1 MFTLRTK
8 DEEYINR
15 PGGRDAGTGLW
26 LLLIGV
32 LALIAGFVI
41 WASVFEIEEVTRAS
55 GRVVPS
61 SQVQLVQSPEGG
73 VVSAIEVSEGDVVE
87 QGQILF
93 QIDDTGV
100 QSSLGELDQR
110 FQALSAELARLHA
123 EAEGQQ
129 TLIFPEGLELN
140 ARAVAAQEAVFAT
153 RRQQLELELNV
164 LEDRLAQ
171 RRAERRELTAKR
183 NRLNAVAKPLR
194 REVEISEGLF
204 ADGTF
209 SEIEILRL
217 RGQLAEIEGDLLVME
232 ASEER
237 AEANISEIET
247 QMASAKSAYGL
258 AAQEKISIVLGE
270 LAVVEESLTAAR
282 DRVSR
287 TALRAPVRGTVN
299 RVNISNVGGVVQPGM
314 TMAEIVPLD
323 DSLLIEAQVN
333 PRDVAF
339 VRVGAPASVKITA
352 YDYLR
357 YGDLDASVE
366 RIGADALQTNDGAP
380 FFQVMLRTA
389 DTSLSDAAGDPL
401 NISPGMVASIDIQS
415 GRKTVL
421 EYLIQ
426 PVLRAQHEALRER

>member
-1 MFTLRTK
+1 MFSLRSG
-8 DEEYINR
+8 DEEFINR

-26 LLLIGV
+26 LLLVAVLTLIG
-32 LALIAGFVI
+32 GFVV
-41 WASVFEIEEVTRAS
+41 WAALFEIEEVTRAS

-61 SQVQLVQSPEGG
+61 SQVQSVQAPDGG
-73 VVSAIEVSEGDVVE
+73 VVTAIEVREGDVVSP
-87 QGQILF
+87 GQILF

-100 QSSLGELDQR
+100 QASLGELEQR
-110 FQALSAELARLHA
+110 YQALTAELLRLRA
-123 EAEGQQ
+123 EASGAE
-129 TLIFPEGLELN
+129 TLEFPDGHGLN
-140 ARAVAAQEAVFAT
+140 PRAVEAQSAIFET
-153 RRQQLELELNV
+153 RLKQLAIELDV
-164 LEDRLAQ
+164 LRDRLAQ

-183 NRLNAVAKPLR
+183 NRLEAVAAPLR
-194 REVEISEGLF
+194 REVEISEELF

-217 RGQLAEIEGDLLVME
+217 RAQLAEIEGDLLVLS

-237 AEANISEIET
+237 AEANIAEIET
-247 QMASAKSAYGL
+247 QMVSAVSAYGL
-258 AAQEKISIVLGE
+258 AAQERISTVLSD
-270 LAVVEESLTAAR
+270 LAVVEETLTAAR

-299 RVNISNVGGVVQPGM
+299 RIGVTNVGSVVQPA
-314 TMAEIVPLD
+314 TVMAEIVPLD

-357 YGDLDASVE
+357 YGDLDAVVE
-366 RIGADALQTNDGAP
+366 RIGADALQTPEGTP
-380 FFQVMLRTA
+380 YFQVMLRTS
-389 DTSLSDAAGDPL
+389 DTSLSEAGDAPL
-401 NISPGMVASIDIQS
+401 DISAGMVASIDIQS

-421 EYLIQ
+421 QYLIQ